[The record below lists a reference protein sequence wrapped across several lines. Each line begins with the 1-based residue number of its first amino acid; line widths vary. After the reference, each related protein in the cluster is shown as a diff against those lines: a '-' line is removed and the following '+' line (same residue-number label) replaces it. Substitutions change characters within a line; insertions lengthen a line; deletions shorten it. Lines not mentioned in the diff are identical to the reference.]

1 LGFPHLRLSEVD
13 TSTHTRSRGAHCPP
27 AIIKFPIKGE
37 YMNLIK
43 IYDTTLRDGTQAE
56 DISFLVEDK
65 IRIAHKLDETGI
77 HYIEGGWPGSNPK
90 DVAFFKDIKK
100 ENLAQ
105 AKVAAFGSTRRAKT
119 TPDKDNNIR
128 TLVQAETDAVTIFG
142 KTWDFHVREALRISL
157 EENLELIFDSLE
169 YLKARVPEVFYD
181 AEHFFDGYKANPEYA
196 IKTLQAAAE
205 AKVDCIVLCDTN
217 GGTMPFE
224 LAEIIGEVRKHIET
238 PLGIHTHND
247 SECAVAN
254 SLNAVNMGIIHVQG
268 TINGFGER
276 CGNAN
281 LCSIIPALKLKMKRE
296 CISDEQLKRLSEL
309 SRFVYELANLS
320 PNKHMPYVGNSAFA
334 HKGGVHVSAIQ
345 RHPGTYEHI
354 KPELVGNATRVLV
367 SDLSGRSN
375 ILAKAEEF
383 HINLDSK
390 DPVTMEILDN
400 IKEMEN
406 RGYQFE
412 GAEASFELLMKR
424 ALGTH
429 KKFFSIIG
437 FRVID
442 EKRQEVQKPLS
453 EATIMVKVGGKIEH
467 TAAEGSGPVNA
478 LDNALRKALEKFYPK
493 LKEVRLLDY
502 KVRVLSGGQGTASAT
517 RVLIES
523 GDKENRWGT
532 VGVSDNIIDASYHA
546 LTDSIEYKLHKDE
559 EAEQARK

>member
-1 LGFPHLRLSEVD
+1 MSQVKL
-13 TSTHTRSRGAHCPP
+13 
-27 AIIKFPIKGE
+27 
-37 YMNLIK
+37 
-43 IYDTTLRDGTQAE
+43 YDTTLRDGTQAE

-65 IRIAHKLDETGI
+65 IRIAHKLDELGV

-100 ENLAQ
+100 EKLSQ
-105 AKVAAFGSTRRAKT
+105 AKIAAFGSTRRAKV

-128 TLVQAETDAVTIFG
+128 TLVAAEPDAIPIFG
-142 KTWDFHVREALRISL
+142 KTWDFHVHEALRIPL

-169 YLKARVPEVFYD
+169 YLKKHAPEVFYD
-181 AEHFFDGYKANPEYA
+181 AEHFFDGYKANPDYS
-196 IKTLQAAAE
+196 IKTLKAAE
-205 AKVDCIVLCDTN
+205 QAKVDCIVLCDTN

-224 LAEIIGEVRKHIET
+224 LAEIIREVKKHIST

-254 SLNAVNMGIIHVQG
+254 SLHAVDLGIVQVQG

-281 LCSIIPALKLKMKRE
+281 LCSIIPALKVKLKKE
-296 CISDEQLKRLSEL
+296 CISDEQLRHLRDL

-320 PNKHMPYVGNSAFA
+320 PDKHQPYVGNSAFA

-345 RHPGTYEHI
+345 RHPETYEHMR
-354 KPELVGNATRVLV
+354 PELVGNSTRVLV

-383 HINLDSK
+383 KINLDSK
-390 DPVTMEILDN
+390 DPVTLDILDN

-412 GAEASFELLMKR
+412 GAEASFELLMKK

-429 KKFFSIIG
+429 KNYFHIIG

-442 EKRQEVQKPLS
+442 EKRGDGEKPMA
-453 EATIMVKVGGKIEH
+453 EATIKVRVGGKVEH
-467 TAAEGSGPVNA
+467 TAAEGNGPVNA
-478 LDNALRKALEKFYPK
+478 LDNAIRKALEKFYPM
-493 LKEVRLLDY
+493 LKEVKLLDY
-502 KVRVLSGGQGTASAT
+502 KVRVLPAGQGTASAI

-523 GDKENRWGT
+523 GDKHSRWGT
-532 VGVSDNIIDASYHA
+532 VGVSDNVIDASYQA
-546 LTDSIEYKLHKDE
+546 LIDSIDYKLHKSE
-559 EAEQARK
+559 E